1 MEWRTVKSSAST
13 KPDTI
18 DTTSSKA
25 VVYVRKDIQRV
36 TVKEPGTSVSVEMW
50 EYKELIFPK
59 DVWNEIGELAVENSI
74 REDDH
79 SSSIENLESL
89 TLDIFYQQTLDELD
103 V

>member
-59 DVWNEIGELAVENSI
+59 DIWNEIGELAVENSI

>member
-25 VVYVRKDIQRV
+25 VVYVRKDIQRI

-59 DVWNEIGELAVENSI
+59 DIWNEIGELVVENSI

-89 TLDIFYQQTLDELD
+89 TLGIFYQQTLDELD

>member
-13 KPDTI
+13 KPDAI

-25 VVYVRKDIQRV
+25 VVYVRKDIRRV

-59 DVWNEIGELAVENSI
+59 DIWNEIGELAVENSI

-79 SSSIENLESL
+79 SS
-89 TLDIFYQQTLDELD
+89 
-103 V
+103 

>member
-1 MEWRTVKSSAST
+1 MEWRTVKSSAT
-13 KPDTI
+13 IKPDTI

-36 TVKEPGTSVSVEMW
+36 TVGDLMDSTPVEMW

-59 DVWNEIGELAVENSI
+59 DIWNEIGELAVENSI

-103 V
+103 I

>member
-59 DVWNEIGELAVENSI
+59 DVWNEIGELAVKNSI

>member
-25 VVYVRKDIQRV
+25 VVYVRKDIQRI
-36 TVKEPGTSVSVEMW
+36 TVKDPMTKDSVEMW

-59 DVWNEIGELAVENSI
+59 DIWNEIGELAVETSVKT
-74 REDDH
+74 EDQ

>member
-25 VVYVRKDIQRV
+25 VVYVRKDIQRI

-59 DVWNEIGELAVENSI
+59 DIWNEIGELVVENSI